1 MAMKELDEK
10 ERELLNLLQDG
21 NLCVPRTTQL
31 AHKLKIPTTTLHS
44 KLKKLEQNGIIK
56 GYKAE
61 IDSKKIGKNM
71 IIFAVVKVNYEKVFY
86 SKAAQEDF
94 GSKLAKIP
102 EILEVHS
109 CSGDWDYLIKVKVKD
124 QDEYARVVHDKIFT
138 LIGIQKLESYV
149 SYITFKETSQ
159 IKL

>member
-1 MAMKELDEK
+1 MKELNEK

-21 NLCVPRTTQL
+21 KMCVPRTTRL
-31 AHKLKIPTTTLHS
+31 AHKLQIPTTTLHS
-44 KLKKLEQNGIIK
+44 KLKKLEKEGVIK

-61 IDSKKIGKNM
+61 IDSKKVGRGLV
-71 IIFAVVKVNYEKVFY
+71 IFSVIKVDYEKVY
-86 SKAAQEDF
+86 TNKEGIEDF
-94 GSKLAKIP
+94 GARLAKIP

-124 QDEYARVVHDKIFT
+124 SDDYARVAGNKI
-138 LIGIQKLESYV
+138 LPLGGIQKIESHV
-149 SYITFKETSQ
+149 SYIVSKETSG